1 LTTDDLKKKK
11 NLIYLMAYQKHGLS
25 PGLGVGKWNIF
36 DLKMSQEGLSALS
49 TPPAYVALD
58 QLL

>member
-1 LTTDDLKKKK
+1 
-11 NLIYLMAYQKHGLS
+11 MAYQKHGLS

-58 QLL
+58 QLLWLL